1 MKLLQLLGSMAEGG
15 GRWLAL
21 TLGREE
27 AAVGEGDPRRRRARR
42 EGGGGWGSGAHC
54 APEGGRGARGHTR
67 GWSGRERECARGQR
81 EGEGQEGL

>member
-27 AAVGEGDPRRRRARR
+27 EEAAVGEGEPGEEAR
-42 EGGGGWGSGAHC
+42 GA
-54 APEGGRGARGHTR
+54 GGRG
-67 GWSGRERECARGQR
+67 EE
-81 EGEGQEGL
+81 